1 MMRVS
6 LSHDI
11 PSGVLTVCKYISR
24 VGVVVTRQALN
35 LQPAVRFSYPQP
47 FYGGVI
53 QRKFF
58 ITLILVFALSFSVFA
73 ADVNPSVTVQY
84 KYGNKKSG
92 SFSLSSSNA
101 SFTGKV
107 SGYLS
112 YTSGTV
118 AVDDYSGSTT
128 VFELSRV
135 PSDFSVSTSTP
146 GFSVSSSLSDGV
158 ATIVITADSSRES
171 NLCGLDFSGEYYVGS
186 ELKSYVLGSGYT
198 YTGSGTPPVVPP
210 NPYEG
215 TGSMFGWT
223 GATLLQLELS
233 QSEKWYTYGSGSS
246 FAAQLDSLWTGMDGE
261 GTLRGQVVNSK
272 MLASLTWN
280 KWKWSVDSNT
290 GLPKFEVD
298 SWSQGS
304 WADMIYRTS
313 VYNYFYASKLWSND
327 VSGSWYGSISTSFSY
342 LNYRVNQILEVL
354 ANDEDLAIKDATTPE
369 REWVKNYF
377 NGSGDKADS
386 DKYNSLNSD
395 GQALKD
401 FLTPSES
408 ASMSDA
414 LSAVESQGYS
424 FWSENVYQDINQVS
438 STATIGLDDDVPWE
452 EQIND
457 LYSEHIASIWGAFYD

>member
-1 MMRVS
+1 M
-6 LSHDI
+6 
-11 PSGVLTVCKYISR
+11 
-24 VGVVVTRQALN
+24 
-35 LQPAVRFSYPQP
+35 
-47 FYGGVI
+47 
-53 QRKFF
+53 
-58 ITLILVFALSFSVFA
+58 ILVFALSFSVFA

-84 KYGNKKSG
+84 KCGNNKSG

-146 GFSVSSSLSDGV
+146 GYSVTYSLSDGT
-158 ATIVITADSSRES
+158 ATIVVSADSSRES
-171 NLCGLDFSGEYYVGS
+171 NLCGLDFSGESYVGS

-233 QSEKWYTYGSGSS
+233 QSEKWYTFGSGST
-246 FAAQLDSLWTGMDGE
+246 FAAQLDALWTGMDGE

-369 REWVKNYF
+369 RDWVKNYF

>member
-1 MMRVS
+1 MAGS
-6 LSHDI
+6 E
-11 PSGVLTVCKYISR
+11 
-24 VGVVVTRQALN
+24 
-35 LQPAVRFSYPQP
+35 PAADCSIQSPATIIN
-47 FYGGVI
+47 GGVI
-53 QRKFF
+53 QRKLF
-58 ITLILVFALSFSVFA
+58 IILILVFALSASVYA
-73 ADVNPSVTVQY
+73 ADSNPSVTVQY
-84 KYGNKKSG
+84 KYGNFKSG

-101 SFTGKV
+101 SYTGKV

-146 GFSVSSSLSDGV
+146 GYSVSYSLSDGT
-158 ATIVITADSSRES
+158 ATIVVTADSSRES
-171 NLCGLDFSGEYYVGS
+171 NLCGLDFSGESYVGS
-186 ELKSYVLGSGYT
+186 ELKSYVLGSGYS

-223 GATLLQLELS
+223 GSTLLQLELS

-261 GTLRGQVVNSK
+261 GTLRGEVVNSK

-369 REWVKNYF
+369 RDWVKNYF

-386 DKYNSLNSD
+386 SKYNSVNSD

-414 LSAVESQGYS
+414 LAAVESQGYS
-424 FWSENVYQDINQVS
+424 FWSESVYQDINQVS
-438 STATIGLDDDVPWE
+438 PTATADLGDDVRWE
-452 EQIND
+452 DQIND
-457 LYSEHIASIWGAFYD
+457 LYSEHVASIWGAFDG

>member
-1 MMRVS
+1 M
-6 LSHDI
+6 
-11 PSGVLTVCKYISR
+11 
-24 VGVVVTRQALN
+24 
-35 LQPAVRFSYPQP
+35 
-47 FYGGVI
+47 
-53 QRKFF
+53 
-58 ITLILVFALSFSVFA
+58 ILVFALSASVYA
-73 ADVNPSVTVQY
+73 ADSNPSVTVQY
-84 KYGNKKSG
+84 KYGNFKSG

-101 SFTGKV
+101 SYTGKV

-146 GFSVSSSLSDGV
+146 GYSVSYSLSDGT
-158 ATIVITADSSRES
+158 ATIVVTADSSRES
-171 NLCGLDFSGEYYVGS
+171 NLCGLDFSGESYVGS
-186 ELKSYVLGSGYT
+186 ELKSYVLGSGYS

-223 GATLLQLELS
+223 GSTLLQLELS

-261 GTLRGQVVNSK
+261 GTLRGEVVNSK

-369 REWVKNYF
+369 RDWVKNYF

-386 DKYNSLNSD
+386 SKYNSVNSD

-414 LSAVESQGYS
+414 LAAVESQGYS
-424 FWSENVYQDINQVS
+424 FWSESVYQDINQVS
-438 STATIGLDDDVPWE
+438 PTATADLGDDVPWE
-452 EQIND
+452 DQIND
-457 LYSEHIASIWGAFYD
+457 LYSEHVASIWGAFDG

>member
-1 MMRVS
+1 M
-6 LSHDI
+6 L
-11 PSGVLTVCKYISR
+11 
-24 VGVVVTRQALN
+24 
-35 LQPAVRFSYPQP
+35 
-47 FYGGVI
+47 
-53 QRKFF
+53 
-58 ITLILVFALSFSVFA
+58 LVFALSFSVFA

-84 KYGNKKSG
+84 KYGNHKSG

-146 GFSVSSSLSDGV
+146 GYSVTYSLSDGT
-158 ATIVITADSSRES
+158 ATIVVSADSSRES
-171 NLCGLDFSGEYYVGS
+171 NLCGLDFSGESYVGS

-261 GTLRGQVVNSK
+261 GTLRGDVVNSK

-369 REWVKNYF
+369 RDWVKNYF

-457 LYSEHIASIWGAFYD
+457 LYSEHIASIWGAFYALFPARLFAHAAGAFRCKTSAGRRHLALFLRDPVS

>member
-1 MMRVS
+1 M
-6 LSHDI
+6 
-11 PSGVLTVCKYISR
+11 
-24 VGVVVTRQALN
+24 
-35 LQPAVRFSYPQP
+35 
-47 FYGGVI
+47 
-53 QRKFF
+53 
-58 ITLILVFALSFSVFA
+58 ILVFALSASVYA
-73 ADVNPSVTVQY
+73 ADSNPSVTVQY
-84 KYGNKKSG
+84 KYGNYKSG

-101 SFTGKV
+101 SYTGKV

-146 GFSVSSSLSDGV
+146 GYSVSYSLSDGT
-158 ATIVITADSSRES
+158 ATIVVTADSSRES
-171 NLCGLDFSGEYYVGS
+171 NLCGLTFSGESYVGS
-186 ELKSYVLGSGYT
+186 ELKSYVLGSGYS

-261 GTLRGQVVNSK
+261 GTLRGEVVNSK

-313 VYNYFYASKLWSND
+313 VYNYFYSSKLWSND

-369 REWVKNYF
+369 RDWVKNYF

-386 DKYNSLNSD
+386 SKYNSVNSD

-414 LSAVESQGYS
+414 LAAVESQGYS
-424 FWSENVYQDINQVS
+424 FWSESVYQDINQVS
-438 STATIGLDDDVPWE
+438 PTATADLGDDVPWE
-452 EQIND
+452 DQIND
-457 LYSEHIASIWGAFYD
+457 LYSEHVVSIWGAFDG

>member
-1 MMRVS
+1 M
-6 LSHDI
+6 
-11 PSGVLTVCKYISR
+11 
-24 VGVVVTRQALN
+24 
-35 LQPAVRFSYPQP
+35 
-47 FYGGVI
+47 
-53 QRKFF
+53 
-58 ITLILVFALSFSVFA
+58 ILVFALSASVYA
-73 ADVNPSVTVQY
+73 ADSNPSVTVQY
-84 KYGNKKSG
+84 KYGNFKSG

-101 SFTGKV
+101 SYTGKV

-146 GFSVSSSLSDGV
+146 GYSVSYSLSDGT
-158 ATIVITADSSRES
+158 ATIVVTADSSRES
-171 NLCGLDFSGEYYVGS
+171 NLCGLDFSGESYVGS
-186 ELKSYVLGSGYT
+186 ELKSYVLGSGYS

-223 GATLLQLELS
+223 GSTLLQLELS

-261 GTLRGQVVNSK
+261 GTLRGEVVNSK

-369 REWVKNYF
+369 RDWVKNYF

-386 DKYNSLNSD
+386 SKYNSVNSD

-414 LSAVESQGYS
+414 LAAVESQGYS
-424 FWSENVYQDINQVS
+424 FWSESVYQDINQVS
-438 STATIGLDDDVPWE
+438 STATADLGDDVPWE
-452 EQIND
+452 DQIND
-457 LYSEHIASIWGAFYD
+457 LYSEHVASIWGAFDG

>member
-1 MMRVS
+1 M
-6 LSHDI
+6 
-11 PSGVLTVCKYISR
+11 
-24 VGVVVTRQALN
+24 
-35 LQPAVRFSYPQP
+35 
-47 FYGGVI
+47 
-53 QRKFF
+53 
-58 ITLILVFALSFSVFA
+58 ILVFVLSASVYA
-73 ADVNPSVTVQY
+73 ADSNPSVTVQY
-84 KYGNKKSG
+84 KYGNFKSG

-101 SFTGKV
+101 SYTGKV

-146 GFSVSSSLSDGV
+146 GYSVSYSLSDGT
-158 ATIVITADSSRES
+158 ATIVVTADSSRES
-171 NLCGLDFSGEYYVGS
+171 NLCGLDFSGESYVGS
-186 ELKSYVLGSGYT
+186 ELKSYVLGSGYS

-223 GATLLQLELS
+223 GSTLLQLELS

-261 GTLRGQVVNSK
+261 GTLRGEVVNSK

-369 REWVKNYF
+369 RDWVKNYF

-386 DKYNSLNSD
+386 SKYNSVNSD

-414 LSAVESQGYS
+414 LAAVESQGYS
-424 FWSENVYQDINQVS
+424 FWSESVYQDINQVS
-438 STATIGLDDDVPWE
+438 PTATADLGDDVPWE
-452 EQIND
+452 DQIND
-457 LYSEHIASIWGAFYD
+457 LYSEHVASIWGAFDG

>member
-1 MMRVS
+1 M
-6 LSHDI
+6 
-11 PSGVLTVCKYISR
+11 
-24 VGVVVTRQALN
+24 
-35 LQPAVRFSYPQP
+35 
-47 FYGGVI
+47 
-53 QRKFF
+53 
-58 ITLILVFALSFSVFA
+58 ILVFALSASVYA
-73 ADVNPSVTVQY
+73 ADSNPSVTVQY

-92 SFSLSSSNA
+92 SFSLFSSNA
-101 SFTGKV
+101 SYTGKV

-146 GFSVSSSLSDGV
+146 GYSVSYSLSDGT
-158 ATIVITADSSRES
+158 ATIVVTADSSRES
-171 NLCGLDFSGEYYVGS
+171 NLCGLDFSGESYVGS
-186 ELKSYVLGSGYT
+186 ELKSYVLGSGYS

-223 GATLLQLELS
+223 GSTLLQLELS

-261 GTLRGQVVNSK
+261 GTLRGEVVNSK

-369 REWVKNYF
+369 RDWVKNYF

-386 DKYNSLNSD
+386 SKYNSVNSD

-414 LSAVESQGYS
+414 LAAVESQGYS
-424 FWSENVYQDINQVS
+424 FWSESVYQDINQVS
-438 STATIGLDDDVPWE
+438 PTATADLGDDVPWE
-452 EQIND
+452 DQIND
-457 LYSEHIASIWGAFYD
+457 LYSEHVASIWGAFDG

>member
-1 MMRVS
+1 M
-6 LSHDI
+6 
-11 PSGVLTVCKYISR
+11 
-24 VGVVVTRQALN
+24 
-35 LQPAVRFSYPQP
+35 
-47 FYGGVI
+47 
-53 QRKFF
+53 
-58 ITLILVFALSFSVFA
+58 ILVFALSASVYA
-73 ADVNPSVTVQY
+73 ADSNPSVTVQY

-101 SFTGKV
+101 SYTGKV

-146 GFSVSSSLSDGV
+146 GYSVTYSLSDGT
-158 ATIVITADSSRES
+158 ATIVVSADSSRES
-171 NLCGLDFSGEYYVGS
+171 NLCGLTFSGESYVGS
-186 ELKSYVLGSGYT
+186 ELKSYVLGSGYS

-215 TGSMFGWT
+215 SGSMFGWT

-261 GTLRGQVVNSK
+261 GTLRGDVVNSK

-313 VYNYFYASKLWSND
+313 VYNYFYSSKLWSND

-369 REWVKNYF
+369 RDWVKNYF

-386 DKYNSLNSD
+386 SKYNSVNSD

-414 LSAVESQGYS
+414 LAAVESQGYS

>member
-1 MMRVS
+1 M
-6 LSHDI
+6 
-11 PSGVLTVCKYISR
+11 
-24 VGVVVTRQALN
+24 
-35 LQPAVRFSYPQP
+35 
-47 FYGGVI
+47 
-53 QRKFF
+53 
-58 ITLILVFALSFSVFA
+58 ILVFALSASVYA
-73 ADVNPSVTVQY
+73 ADSNPSVTVQY
-84 KYGNKKSG
+84 KYGNYKSG

-101 SFTGKV
+101 SYTGNV

-135 PSDFSVSTSTP
+135 PSDFSVSTSSP
-146 GFSVSSSLSDGV
+146 GYSVTYSLSDGT
-158 ATIVITADSSRES
+158 ATIVVTADSSRES
-171 NLCGLDFSGEYYVGS
+171 NLCGLTFSGESYVGS
-186 ELKSYVLGSGYT
+186 ELKSYVLGSGYS

-233 QSEKWYTYGSGSS
+233 QSEKWYTFGSGSS
-246 FAAQLDSLWTGMDGE
+246 FAAQLDSLWSGMDGE
-261 GTLRGQVVNSK
+261 GTLRGDVVNTK

-280 KWKWSVDSNT
+280 KWKWSVDPNT

-327 VSGSWYGSISTSFSY
+327 VSGSWYGSISSSFSY

-369 REWVKNYF
+369 RDWVKNYF

-395 GQALKD
+395 GQALKN

>member
-1 MMRVS
+1 M
-6 LSHDI
+6 L
-11 PSGVLTVCKYISR
+11 
-24 VGVVVTRQALN
+24 
-35 LQPAVRFSYPQP
+35 
-47 FYGGVI
+47 
-53 QRKFF
+53 
-58 ITLILVFALSFSVFA
+58 LVFALSFSVFA

-84 KYGNKKSG
+84 KYGNYKSG

-146 GFSVSSSLSDGV
+146 GYSVTYSLSDGT
-158 ATIVITADSSRES
+158 ATIVVSADSSRES
-171 NLCGLDFSGEYYVGS
+171 NLCGLDFSGESYVGS

-233 QSEKWYTYGSGSS
+233 QSEKWYTYDSGSS
-246 FAAQLDSLWTGMDGE
+246 FAAHLDSLWTGMDGE
-261 GTLRGQVVNSK
+261 GTLRGDVVNSK

-369 REWVKNYF
+369 RDWVKNYF

>member
-1 MMRVS
+1 M
-6 LSHDI
+6 
-11 PSGVLTVCKYISR
+11 
-24 VGVVVTRQALN
+24 
-35 LQPAVRFSYPQP
+35 
-47 FYGGVI
+47 
-53 QRKFF
+53 
-58 ITLILVFALSFSVFA
+58 ILVFALSASVYA
-73 ADVNPSVTVQY
+73 ADSNPSVTVQY
-84 KYGNKKSG
+84 KYGNKSG

-101 SFTGKV
+101 SYTGKV

-146 GFSVSSSLSDGV
+146 GYSVTYSLSDGT
-158 ATIVITADSSRES
+158 ATIVVSADSSRES
-171 NLCGLDFSGEYYVGS
+171 NLCGLTFSGESYVGV
-186 ELKSYVLGSGYT
+186 ELKSYVLGSGYS

-261 GTLRGQVVNSK
+261 GTLRGDVVNSK

-457 LYSEHIASIWGAFYD
+457 LYFEHIASIWGAFYD

>member
-1 MMRVS
+1 M
-6 LSHDI
+6 
-11 PSGVLTVCKYISR
+11 
-24 VGVVVTRQALN
+24 
-35 LQPAVRFSYPQP
+35 
-47 FYGGVI
+47 
-53 QRKFF
+53 
-58 ITLILVFALSFSVFA
+58 ILVFALSFSVFA

-84 KYGNKKSG
+84 KYGNDKSG

-101 SFTGKV
+101 SYTGKV

-146 GFSVSSSLSDGV
+146 GYSVTYSLSDGT
-158 ATIVITADSSRES
+158 ATIVVTADSSRES
-171 NLCGLDFSGEYYVGS
+171 NLCGLDFSGESYVGS

-369 REWVKNYF
+369 RDWVKNYF

>member
-1 MMRVS
+1 M
-6 LSHDI
+6 
-11 PSGVLTVCKYISR
+11 
-24 VGVVVTRQALN
+24 
-35 LQPAVRFSYPQP
+35 
-47 FYGGVI
+47 
-53 QRKFF
+53 
-58 ITLILVFALSFSVFA
+58 ILVFALSFSVFA

-84 KYGNKKSG
+84 KYGNHKSG

-101 SFTGKV
+101 SYTGKV

-369 REWVKNYF
+369 RDWVKNYF

-386 DKYNSLNSD
+386 NKYNSVNSD

-414 LSAVESQGYS
+414 LAAVESQGYS
-424 FWSENVYQDINQVS
+424 FWSESVYQDINQVS
-438 STATIGLDDDVPWE
+438 PTATVDLGDDVPWE
-452 EQIND
+452 DQIND
-457 LYSEHIASIWGAFYD
+457 LYSEHVASIWGAFDG

>member
-1 MMRVS
+1 M
-6 LSHDI
+6 
-11 PSGVLTVCKYISR
+11 
-24 VGVVVTRQALN
+24 VTRQALN
-35 LQPAVRFSYPQP
+35 LQPAVRFSHPHP

-84 KYGNKKSG
+84 KYGNNKSG

-101 SFTGKV
+101 SYTGKV

-146 GFSVSSSLSDGV
+146 GYSVTYSLSDGT
-158 ATIVITADSSRES
+158 ATIVVTADSSRES
-171 NLCGLDFSGEYYVGS
+171 NLCGLDFSGESYVGS
-186 ELKSYVLGSGYT
+186 ELKFYVLGSGYT

-233 QSEKWYTYGSGSS
+233 QSEKWYTFGSGST

>member
-1 MMRVS
+1 M
-6 LSHDI
+6 
-11 PSGVLTVCKYISR
+11 
-24 VGVVVTRQALN
+24 
-35 LQPAVRFSYPQP
+35 
-47 FYGGVI
+47 
-53 QRKFF
+53 
-58 ITLILVFALSFSVFA
+58 ILVFALSASVYA
-73 ADVNPSVTVQY
+73 ADSNPSVTVQY
-84 KYGNKKSG
+84 KSDYNSS
-92 SFSLSSSNA
+92 SFSLSSSNT

-107 SGYLS
+107 RGYLS

-118 AVDDYSGSTT
+118 SVDDYSGSST

-146 GFSVSSSLSDGV
+146 GYSVSYSLSDGT
-158 ATIVITADSSRES
+158 ATIVVTADSSRES
-171 NLCGLDFSGEYYVGS
+171 NLCGLDFSGKSYVGS
-186 ELKSYVLGSGYT
+186 ETKTYVLGSGYS

-210 NPYEG
+210 SPYEG

-261 GTLRGQVVNSK
+261 GTLRGEVVNSK

-369 REWVKNYF
+369 RDWVKNYF

-386 DKYNSLNSD
+386 DKYNSINSD
-395 GQALKD
+395 GQALKN

-414 LSAVESQGYS
+414 LTAVESQGYS
-424 FWSENVYQDINQVS
+424 FWSENVYQDINQTS
-438 STATIGLDDDVPWE
+438 STATTALGDDVPWE

-457 LYSEHIASIWGAFYD
+457 LYSEHVVSIWGAFDG

>member
-1 MMRVS
+1 M
-6 LSHDI
+6 
-11 PSGVLTVCKYISR
+11 
-24 VGVVVTRQALN
+24 
-35 LQPAVRFSYPQP
+35 
-47 FYGGVI
+47 
-53 QRKFF
+53 
-58 ITLILVFALSFSVFA
+58 
-73 ADVNPSVTVQY
+73 QY
-84 KYGNKKSG
+84 KYGNFKSG

-146 GFSVSSSLSDGV
+146 GYSVTYSLSDGT
-158 ATIVITADSSRES
+158 ATIVVSADSSRES
-171 NLCGLDFSGEYYVGS
+171 NLCGLTFSGESYVGS

-223 GATLLQLELS
+223 GGTLLQLELS

-261 GTLRGQVVNSK
+261 GTLRGDVVNSK

-290 GLPKFEVD
+290 GLPKFEVN

-313 VYNYFYASKLWSND
+313 VYNYFYSSKLWSND

-369 REWVKNYF
+369 RDWVKNYF

-386 DKYNSLNSD
+386 NKYNSVNSD

-414 LSAVESQGYS
+414 LAAVESQGYS
-424 FWSENVYQDINQVS
+424 FWSESVYQDINQVS
-438 STATIGLDDDVPWE
+438 PTATADLGDDVPWE
-452 EQIND
+452 NQIND
-457 LYSEHIASIWGAFYD
+457 LYSEHVASIWGAFDG

>member
-1 MMRVS
+1 M
-6 LSHDI
+6 
-11 PSGVLTVCKYISR
+11 
-24 VGVVVTRQALN
+24 
-35 LQPAVRFSYPQP
+35 
-47 FYGGVI
+47 
-53 QRKFF
+53 
-58 ITLILVFALSFSVFA
+58 ILVFALSASVYA
-73 ADVNPSVTVQY
+73 ADSNPSVTVQY
-84 KYGNKKSG
+84 KYGNYKSG

-101 SFTGKV
+101 SYTGKV

-146 GFSVSSSLSDGV
+146 GYSVSYSLSDGT
-158 ATIVITADSSRES
+158 ATIVVTADSSRES
-171 NLCGLDFSGEYYVGS
+171 NLCGLTFSGESYVGS
-186 ELKSYVLGSGYT
+186 ELKSYVLGSGYS

-261 GTLRGQVVNSK
+261 GTLRGEVVNSK

-313 VYNYFYASKLWSND
+313 VYNYFYSSKLWSND

-369 REWVKNYF
+369 RDWVKNYF

-386 DKYNSLNSD
+386 SKYNSVNSD

-414 LSAVESQGYS
+414 LAAVESQGYS
-424 FWSENVYQDINQVS
+424 FWSESVYQDINQVS
-438 STATIGLDDDVPWE
+438 PTATADLGDDVPWE
-452 EQIND
+452 DQIND
-457 LYSEHIASIWGAFYD
+457 LYSEHVASIWGAFDG

>member
-1 MMRVS
+1 M
-6 LSHDI
+6 
-11 PSGVLTVCKYISR
+11 
-24 VGVVVTRQALN
+24 
-35 LQPAVRFSYPQP
+35 
-47 FYGGVI
+47 
-53 QRKFF
+53 
-58 ITLILVFALSFSVFA
+58 ILVFALSASVYA
-73 ADVNPSVTVQY
+73 ADSNPSVTVQY
-84 KYGNKKSG
+84 KYGNFKSG

-101 SFTGKV
+101 SYNGKV

-146 GFSVSSSLSDGV
+146 GYSVSYSLSDGT
-158 ATIVITADSSRES
+158 ATIVVTADSSRES
-171 NLCGLDFSGEYYVGS
+171 NLCGLDFSGESYVGS
-186 ELKSYVLGSGYT
+186 ELKSYVLGSGYS

-223 GATLLQLELS
+223 GSTLLQLELS

-261 GTLRGQVVNSK
+261 GTLRGEVVNSK

-369 REWVKNYF
+369 RDWVKNYF

-386 DKYNSLNSD
+386 SKYNSVNSD

-414 LSAVESQGYS
+414 LAAVESQGYS
-424 FWSENVYQDINQVS
+424 FWSESVYQDINQVS
-438 STATIGLDDDVPWE
+438 PTATADLGDDVPWE
-452 EQIND
+452 DQIND
-457 LYSEHIASIWGAFYD
+457 LYSEHVASIWGAFDG